1 MRRTSY
7 SLLIAGI
14 LIALV
19 ATACGP
25 SGPSEQEL
33 ANEAEWTWL
42 QETQQELNAKRQQ
55 LAELQALAAEAAAA
69 TEEEAEA
76 TVEEGEGEAAVPMAD
91 PAAEAAA
98 LEEELTALTEQYTE
112 RLVGLLNAD
121 PMIEG
126 EEPSERQLALLAMKS
141 EEDIILAQE
150 WIDKGGDYKRAIEIY
165 NTALMFDPDNA
176 KLLAALAE
184 AEANR
189 YMTEE
194 RFSQVKNGMTEDE
207 VRQTLG
213 QANLHNIRKYDDKG
227 VVAWFYPTSETGEA
241 AAVWF
246 QPEKNTEVMKVY
258 QVKFEAVKPTQGE
271 DG

>member
-1 MRRTSY
+1 MVKTLNG
-7 SLLIAGI
+7 LLIAGI

-19 ATACGP
+19 ATGCGAG
-25 SGPSEQEL
+25 GPSEQEL
-33 ANEAEWTWL
+33 ANAEEWTWL
-42 QETQQELNAKRQQ
+42 QEAQMELSAKRQE
-55 LAELQALAAEAAAA
+55 LAELQAAVAVTA
-69 TEEEAEA
+69 TEEVADEVAAEE
-76 TVEEGEGEAAVPMAD
+76 VEGEAVEPAD
-91 PAAEAAA
+91 DPVARLAE
-98 LEEELTALTEQYTE
+98 LDEEVVALTEEYTG

-126 EEPSERQLALLAMKS
+126 EEPTERQLALLAMKS
-141 EEDIILAQE
+141 DEDIVLAQE

-176 KLLAALAE
+176 KLQAALAD

-194 RFSQVKNGMTEDE
+194 RFSQVKKGMTEDE
-207 VRQTLG
+207 VRQQLG
-213 QANLHNIRKYDDKG
+213 QANLHNVRKYEDKG

-246 QPEKNTEVMKVY
+246 QPDKKTKVMTVY
-258 QVKFEAVKPTQGE
+258 QLKFEAVKPGQTDE
-271 DG
+271 E